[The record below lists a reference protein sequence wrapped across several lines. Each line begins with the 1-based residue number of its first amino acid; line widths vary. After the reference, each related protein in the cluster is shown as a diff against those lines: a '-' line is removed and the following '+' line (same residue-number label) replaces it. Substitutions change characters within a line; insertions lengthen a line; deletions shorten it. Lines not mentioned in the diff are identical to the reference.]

1 MEAVC
6 NVLDIGLKDYMEAYS
21 LQKKILAER
30 IKNKIPDTLILTEH
44 PPTFTIGRKGGR
56 GNILVSNEVLKKNGI
71 KVYEVDRG
79 GGITYH
85 GPGQIVGYP
94 IINLAE
100 WNKDIHLYLRSLEEV
115 IIRFLSHFKITAG
128 RINGYTGVWIGNEKI
143 AAIGIGVSKWTT
155 FHGFCININPNKNHF
170 KMINPC
176 GIRDKKVTSLCELT
190 EKQTNMPKA
199 KQVLVTEFGNCFNRR
214 MNSDER

>member
-1 MEAVC
+1 MKAVC
-6 NVLDIGLKDYMEAYS
+6 NVLDVGLKDYMEAYS
-21 LQKKILAER
+21 LQKKILSER
-30 IKNKIPDTLILTEH
+30 IKNEIPDTLILTEH

-56 GNILVSNEVLKKNGI
+56 ENILVSNEVLGKNGI

-79 GGITYH
+79 GDITYH

-115 IIRFLSHFKITAG
+115 IIRFLSRFKITAG
-128 RINGYTGVWIGNEKI
+128 RINDYTGVWIGNEKI

-155 FHGFCININPNKNHF
+155 FHGFCININPNKEHF
-170 KMINPC
+170 RMITPC
-176 GIRDKKVTSLCELT
+176 GIKDKAVTSLDELA
-190 EKQTNMPKA
+190 EKQTDVQKA
-199 KQVLVTEFGNCFNRR
+199 KQVLITEFGDCFSRDMR
-214 MNSDER
+214 YA